1 MEEDNI
7 SSNGSATFCGF
18 MENSE
23 VTCTAQI
30 RRSVGFGAIATGLVY
45 ISKVEASTGANTQGS
60 GKFCVCHYITLHK
73 LKTQM
78 YLISLQQICL
88 FESNS

>member
-60 GKFCVCHYITLHK
+60 GKFCLFVTALHCK
-73 LKTQM
+73 
-78 YLISLQQICL
+78 
-88 FESNS
+88 N